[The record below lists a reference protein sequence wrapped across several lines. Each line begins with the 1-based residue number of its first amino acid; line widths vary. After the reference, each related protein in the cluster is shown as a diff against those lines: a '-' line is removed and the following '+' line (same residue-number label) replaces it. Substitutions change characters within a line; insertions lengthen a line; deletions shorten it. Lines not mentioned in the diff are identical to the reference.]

1 MSLLTGTPAQ
11 RVFLVLDSCYSGAV
25 VEAVEGM
32 MAPSPVPG
40 DDAATQK
47 VLRQIARIGG
57 LHVLAASRA
66 HEKAK
71 ELQLEPHGALT
82 YLVLEAVG
90 GEADV
95 NGDRGVTVR
104 EVIDYATAEMPNLA
118 DKLSQEP
125 ISQKPLGYS
134 KGADFAVV
142 GLQRTR

>member
-1 MSLLTGTPAQ
+1 MALLTKTAAQ

-25 VEAVEGM
+25 VNAVERISGQE
-32 MAPSPVPG
+32 PKVG

-47 VLRQIARIGG
+47 ALRQVARIGG

-66 HEKAK
+66 HERAT

-82 YLVLEAVG
+82 YLVLEGIRG
-90 GEADV
+90 GAD
-95 NGDRGVTVR
+95 GDDDKRVSVR

-125 ISQKPLGYS
+125 ISQKPVGYS
-134 KGADFAVV
+134 KGANFPVA
-142 GLQRTR
+142 GL